1 MVNRLGSQ
9 TYKNMKAFYIIAGV
23 GFIILMIQSYKLV
36 SSNLKTENQKY
47 RLVQKE
53 AQFEIRFYPAATF
66 AKIYSPGTNYKS
78 VASSGFN
85 KLAGYIFGGNE
96 QGKSIAMTAPV
107 RMELSDKGSTM
118 SFVMPE
124 KYKET
129 DLPKPNDSSVQIV
142 KSSPQYVAAITFGGY
157 ADDEIIKERRDQLLK
172 LIQDKGIKVVGEY
185 TFLGYN
191 APFQFWGRKNE
202 VVIPIEWKE

>member
-1 MVNRLGSQ
+1 MDYMVNRLGSQ

-53 AQFEIRFYPAATF
+53 AQYEIRFYPAATF

-85 KLAGYIFGGNE
+85 KLAGYIFGGND
-96 QGKSIAMTAPV
+96 QNKSIAMTAPV
-107 RMELSDKGSTM
+107 RMEIGTCRNRRIRAYISSSRVPNMWQL
-118 SFVMPE
+118 F
-124 KYKET
+124 
-129 DLPKPNDSSVQIV
+129 DL
-142 KSSPQYVAAITFGGY
+142 
-157 ADDEIIKERRDQLLK
+157 ADMRMMK
-172 LIQDKGIKVVGEY
+172 
-185 TFLGYN
+185 
-191 APFQFWGRKNE
+191 
-202 VVIPIEWKE
+202 

>member
-1 MVNRLGSQ
+1 
-9 TYKNMKAFYIIAGV
+9 MKAFYIVAGI
-23 GFIILMIQSYKLV
+23 GFIFLMIQSYKVV
-36 SSNLKTENQKY
+36 SGSLKTENQKY
-47 RLVQKE
+47 RVVKKE

-66 AKIYSPGTNYKS
+66 AKIYSSGTDYKS

-85 KLAGYIFGGNE
+85 KLAGYIFGGND

-107 RMELSDKGSTM
+107 RMEMSDKGSTM

-124 KYKET
+124 KYQES
-129 DLPKPNDSSVQIV
+129 DLPKPKDSGVHIV
-142 KSSPQYVAAITFGGY
+142 KSNPQYVAVIQFGGY
-157 ADDEIIKERRDQLLK
+157 ANDEKIKEMRDELIR
-172 LIQDKGIKVVGEY
+172 LIQKNGIKITGDY

-191 APFQFWGRKNE
+191 APFQFWSRKNE

>member
-1 MVNRLGSQ
+1 
-9 TYKNMKAFYIIAGV
+9 MKAFYIIAGL

-53 AQFEIRFYPAATF
+53 AQFEIRFYPASTF

-85 KLAGYIFGGNE
+85 KLAGYIFGGND
-96 QGKSIAMTAPV
+96 QNKRIAMTAPV
-107 RMELSDKGSTM
+107 RMEIGNTGSTM

-124 KYKET
+124 KYQES
-129 DLPKPNDSSVQIV
+129 DLPKPKDSGVHIV
-142 KSSPQYVAAITFGGY
+142 KSSPQYVAVIRFGGY
-157 ADDEIIKERRDQLLK
+157 ADDEKIKSKREELLQLVAE
-172 LIQDKGIKVVGEY
+172 KGIKVAGEY
-185 TFLGYN
+185 AFLGYN